1 MPVGSEAKVSVVVAT
16 YNGAEFLARQLES
29 ILAQT
34 HAPSEIIVSDDGSSD
49 STLDIVT
56 KFQNAT
62 PGKGGPTWRVLL
74 RKKPLGVAGNFASA
88 LAVAKGDLVAFADQ
102 DDVWEANKLEAL
114 IPHFDDART
123 LLAHSDALL
132 IDAKGRETGSLM
144 RALRLTA
151 RERSALRGGR
161 ALDALLRRNLVTGA
175 TMMIRRSLLETALP
189 IPAGWIH
196 DEWLALIAAL
206 QGGVVFDQR
215 PLVRYRQH
223 GANQIGASRL
233 SAADAGERLREKRS
247 TFFARKASRNTALVD
262 LVALNRPWLHTLEK
276 DALMG
281 KLQHDQWRSEL
292 PEAPLGRVLPI
303 LVRWLSGHYSR
314 YARGHL
320 DVVRDL
326 VLRD

>member
-1 MPVGSEAKVSVVVAT
+1 MPVVSEANVSVVVAT

-34 HAPSEIIVSDDGSSD
+34 RAPNEIIVSDDGSSD

-56 KFQNAT
+56 KFQKAS
-62 PGKGGPTWRVLL
+62 PGKGGPTWKILL

-102 DDVWEANKLEAL
+102 DDMWEPNKLEAL

-132 IDAKGRETGSLM
+132 VDAKDQEMGSLM

-151 RERSALRGGR
+151 GERTALRGGR

-175 TMMIRRSLLETALP
+175 TMLIRRSLLETALP

-206 QGGVVFDQR
+206 QGGVVFDER

-233 SAADAGERLREKRS
+233 NAAEAGNRLRENRS
-247 TFFARKASRNTALVD
+247 AFFARKALRNRALSD
-262 LVALNRPWLHTLEK
+262 LVARKPSWLGPEDR
-276 DALMG
+276 DALLG
-281 KLQHDQWRSEL
+281 KLEHDEWRSGL
-292 PEAPLGRVLPI
+292 PDERPRRVLP
-303 LVRWLSGHYSR
+303 VSGRWLSGHYSR

-326 VLRD
+326 ILRD